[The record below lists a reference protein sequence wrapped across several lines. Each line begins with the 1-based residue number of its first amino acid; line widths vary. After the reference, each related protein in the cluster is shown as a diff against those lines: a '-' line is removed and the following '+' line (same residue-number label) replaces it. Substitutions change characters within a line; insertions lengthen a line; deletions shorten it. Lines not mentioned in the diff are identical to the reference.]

1 MDHLKFDKIV
11 KDLFRETFPDVL
23 PKTEPVT
30 PTTPIQNNNRLQS
43 TADFLDTILDR
54 PSNEC
59 VKNTE
64 ISENLETIKKKKKNL
79 QPSDEIKLNDSDMDI
94 FYENTNTTDETI
106 QSNTERVLLQ
116 KPLSIFTPMLK
127 GLYFFILQGNLT
139 KKKNLIFFF
148 LKFNGID

>member
-1 MDHLKFDKIV
+1 MDHLKFDKTV

-30 PTTPIQNNNRLQS
+30 STTPIPNNNLLQS

-54 PSNEC
+54 PSNDC

-64 ISENLETIKKKKKNL
+64 MCENLETIKKKKKNL
-79 QPSDEIKLNDSDMDI
+79 QPPEEIKLNDNDIDI
-94 FYENTNTTDETI
+94 FYENTITTDETI

-127 GLYFFILQGNLT
+127 GMYFFI
-139 KKKNLIFFF
+139 I
-148 LKFNGID
+148 